1 MLNEAESR
9 AKWEIQFDYWF
20 GCIKSPG
27 RLTLTTATSVKRWRW
42 KPDCDGHSVSEKRS
56 SEKWSRRCRHKA
68 PNMFIKRTKMWG
80 RNWIGALGQANLLF
94 FVDLGLKR
102 LGFFKWRKGALT
114 WKKRNKNIYPAS
126 SWGQYRRKQSLIEK
140 VMGGMSCPQGTES
153 FCCHM
158 QLKGTL
164 REEAESAEDSA
175 SDRTWASE
183 GTGKGTGRL
192 DNREVKLWVIRWWAK
207 LTEYLRGTSL
217 EVQKL
222 GLCISTKMGWISN
235 RGWIPG

>member
-114 WKKRNKNIYPAS
+114 WK
-126 SWGQYRRKQSLIEK
+126 
-140 VMGGMSCPQGTES
+140 
-153 FCCHM
+153 
-158 QLKGTL
+158 
-164 REEAESAEDSA
+164 EEQ
-175 SDRTWASE
+175 
-183 GTGKGTGRL
+183 
-192 DNREVKLWVIRWWAK
+192 
-207 LTEYLRGTSL
+207 EYLPCLQLGP
-217 EVQKL
+217 VQEKTITHWEGYGGDVVSSGNWEL
-222 GLCISTKMGWISN
+222 LLPHAAEGN
-235 RGWIPG
+235 VERRGWECRRFC